1 MNDNTFAQVNTEI
14 SIHESSFLSPA
25 YELLLRALSSES
37 RSAALE
43 GTDIIR
49 IMNN

>member
-1 MNDNTFAQVNTEI
+1 MNDILHKGLVRI
-14 SIHESSFLSPA
+14 IHESSFLSPA
-25 YELLLRALSSES
+25 QYEQLLRLQVHES

-43 GTDIIR
+43 GTHIIR